1 MKIEKLEYNGD
12 VYYYV
17 NEYNYRYGTFYKFA
31 NINEEIIFCEKSD
44 NKYIPVENKR
54 ILKKLNKEFPEIKIK
69 DIV

>member
-12 VYYYV
+12 VYYC
-17 NEYNYRYGTFYKFA
+17 TFHKFA